1 MVMLSAF
8 RRHNSMSAVRPP
20 VQSTLRPRE
29 GSDLHRPT
37 GVNLRRSKTS
47 VGTLSQPY
55 PPASVQAVTRSYS
68 TAPQF
73 RPFVA
78 RYRPADIP
86 LHGQPST
93 INSQYRKMSRGGP
106 SRLEL
111 GDQFCEFQAAPSFDL
126 PTIDILKRATTT
138 ASSGKSDVSRDRW
151 DDDRKSSSVVFEG
164 EEPLSPHCLFGQ
176 DIRYQ
181 GMDALGSPVDRN
193 NNSVK
198 QKKSLMKN
206 YYSSWED
213 LLEKS
218 EIAERSNLARR
229 RHYGS
234 TESINS
240 SGSEGSRPNPAV
252 YAYQKQQ
259 EHELMQAAGHHLQLH
274 AVHNQTYQTASSSA
288 LETCPE
294 LDESDVSVQMYD
306 LPRNAP
312 AASVKKSN
320 SRVCSSGK
328 LCLRVESFSEKRN
341 NTSATTQTE
350 TTAVQRRTSTADSG
364 KYVGLYQ
371 KSPSR

>member
-1 MVMLSAF
+1 MLSMS

-29 GSDLHRPT
+29 GGDLHRPT
-37 GVNLRRSKTS
+37 GANLRRSKTS

-55 PPASVQAVTRSYS
+55 PTASLQAVTRSYS

-86 LHGQPST
+86 LHGPPAT
-93 INSQYRKMSRGGP
+93 NNSQYRKIISRGGP
-106 SRLEL
+106 SRVEM

-126 PTIDILKRATTT
+126 PSMDILKRATATT

-151 DDDRKSSSVVFEG
+151 GDDDRKSSSVVFEG
-164 EEPLSPHCLFGQ
+164 EEPLSPHCLFGEN
-176 DIRYQ
+176 IRYQ

-240 SGSEGSRPNPAV
+240 SGSEGSRPTPAA
-252 YAYQKQQ
+252 YAYQK
-259 EHELMQAAGHHLQLH
+259 ERELMQAANHHLQLH
-274 AVHNQTYQTASSSA
+274 AVHNQTYQTSSSA

-306 LPRNAP
+306 DLPRNAP
-312 AASVKKSN
+312 ASVKKSN

-341 NTSATTQTE
+341 NSSATQTE
-350 TTAVQRRTSTADSG
+350 TVQRRTSAADSG

>member
-1 MVMLSAF
+1 V
-8 RRHNSMSAVRPP
+8 
-20 VQSTLRPRE
+20 
-29 GSDLHRPT
+29 
-37 GVNLRRSKTS
+37 
-47 VGTLSQPY
+47 Y
-55 PPASVQAVTRSYS
+55 SVQAVTRSYS

-86 LHGQPST
+86 LHGGPPAT
-93 INSQYRKMSRGGP
+93 NSQYRKIISRGGP
-106 SRLEL
+106 SRLEM

-126 PTIDILKRATTT
+126 PNIDILKRATTT

-151 DDDRKSSSVVFEG
+151 GDDDRKSSSVVFDG
-164 EEPLSPHCLFGQ
+164 EEPLSPHSLFGEN
-176 DIRYQ
+176 IRYQ

-198 QKKSLMKN
+198 QKSLMKN

-240 SGSEGSRPNPAV
+240 SGSEGSRPNPAA
-252 YAYQKQQ
+252 YSYQK
-259 EHELMQAAGHHLQLH
+259 ERELMQAAGHHLQLH
-274 AVHNQTYQTASSSA
+274 AVHSQTYQTTSSSA

-312 AASVKKSN
+312 ASIKKSN

-341 NTSATTQTE
+341 NSSATQTE
-350 TTAVQRRTSTADSG
+350 TVQRRTSTADPG

-371 KSPSR
+371 KSPSRYEYAIPGL

>member
-1 MVMLSAF
+1 
-8 RRHNSMSAVRPP
+8 MSAVRPP

-29 GSDLHRPT
+29 AGDLHRPT

-55 PPASVQAVTRSYS
+55 PTSSVQAVTRSYS

-93 INSQYRKMSRGGP
+93 INSQYRKISRGGP
-106 SRLEL
+106 SRLEM

-126 PTIDILKRATTT
+126 PNMDILKRATITT
-138 ASSGKSDVSRDRW
+138 ASSVKSDVSRDRW

-164 EEPLSPHCLFGQ
+164 EEPLSPHCLFGP

-181 GMDALGSPVDRN
+181 GLGEALGSTVDRN

-198 QKKSLMKN
+198 QKSLMKN

-229 RHYGS
+229 PHYGS

-240 SGSEGSRPNPAV
+240 SGSEGGSRPNPAV
-252 YAYQKQQ
+252 YAYQKQH
-259 EHELMQAAGHHLQLH
+259 ERELMQAAGHHLQLH
-274 AVHNQTYQTASSSA
+274 AVHNQTYQTSSSA

-306 LPRNAP
+306 DLPRNAP
-312 AASVKKSN
+312 ASVKKSN

-341 NTSATTQTE
+341 NTSATQTE
-350 TTAVQRRTSTADSG
+350 TVQRRTSAADTG